1 MKKQIFYFYACSLI
15 MLASCARKTN
25 LPKTLPHTGYYKQW
39 FKEHKNEQGVIPDG
53 VREQWLE
60 FDKTQITNDRGGVT
74 VIQKAT
80 NLGTTSLH
88 GGRTRAIMVS
98 SIDSNRVFAGSVS
111 GGIWKSTD
119 GGANWIPINDQSASL
134 SVTSIV
140 ENPFNPNI
148 IYYGTGE
155 ARGSVD
161 IPGNGIYKSEDGG
174 LTFKY
179 LDGSK
184 AIKYTNYMTHSV
196 VDPNTIWVGS
206 NSGLYVSNDA
216 GATWKK
222 INVTN
227 LTSPQVCGIIS
238 MPDSSLLVT
247 VNGNYRIF
255 KSLKEGKTPFVA
267 ISDAS
272 FPKTNLG
279 HVLIANCRAVPKTVY
294 AFFTANEY
302 LRETDRGVFR
312 SLDGGDTWS
321 RQSSDTIRVASAQ
334 VSYCQMLGVHPT
346 NPNYVMIGAQGAAFS
361 RNGGVTWTTFDTG
374 HPDQH
379 VMCPTGKRS
388 NEVFMGND
396 GGIYKN
402 NWNTLKIASK
412 NMNKGYTCAQYYA
425 GNYGSSGLTCIGG
438 AQDNGSWRY
447 LNGTPTSYGGGD
459 GAYAHISQQEPRA
472 VYFSSQEGV
481 TYYRSDINSL
491 ANTISI
497 TPLIV
502 ATKQETADF
511 INEYQMNY
519 ADGKQLY
526 FKTNVSLL
534 RSIDRGISWERL
546 NSKDLKDISA
556 IGVTKETNPSVFV
569 GGTSIF
575 YRIDSA
581 ATRKKNG
588 NLTNLNS
595 TLPFSLRSNTWGNI
609 TVHPSDNSVI
619 FATISSMTA
628 NARIFKATNAKSDS
642 IKWQDLTGNLPGA
655 MSVYQ
660 IQPHPDAD
668 SVLLAATIYGLYY
681 TTNNGK
687 TWLKETRVPNVPI
700 LEMKLRASDKS
711 LFLFT
716 HGRGVW
722 HLELS
727 NLNNTSPTNE
737 IVFNN
742 LKVYPNPANQVIN
755 IESIDNITQAQIF
768 NLEGKELL
776 RQENTRQVDVSNLS
790 KGFYL
795 LKLYDEKG
803 RYSVQKIIKE

>member
-1 MKKQIFYFYACSLI
+1 

-25 LPKTLPHTGYYKQW
+25 VSKPLPHTGYYQQW
-39 FKEHKNEQGVIPDG
+39 FKEHKNEQGVIPEG
-53 VREQWLE
+53 VREKWVE
-60 FDKTQITNDRGGVT
+60 FDKAQISSDRGGNSLISKT
-74 VIQKAT
+74 T
-80 NLGTTSLH
+80 NLGASSLH

-98 SIDSNRVFAGSVS
+98 SLDSSLVFAGAVS
-111 GGIWKSTD
+111 GGVWRSND
-119 GGANWIPINDQSASL
+119 GGNNWIALNDQASNL
-134 SVTSIV
+134 SVTAIV
-140 ENPFNPNI
+140 ENPFNPKV

-155 ARGSVD
+155 ARSSLD

-174 LTFKY
+174 LTFNY
-179 LDGSK
+179 LEGSK
-184 AIKYTNYMTHSV
+184 AIKYTNYMAHSA

-206 NSGLYVSNDA
+206 NAGLFVSHDA
-216 GATWKK
+216 GKTWKK

-247 VNGNYRIF
+247 LSGNYRIF
-255 KSLKEGKTPFVA
+255 KSPNGDKTPFVA

-279 HVLIANCRAVPKTVY
+279 HVLIANCRTVPKTVY

-312 SLDGGDTWS
+312 SLDGGDTWT

-346 NPNYVMIGAQGAAFS
+346 NPNILMIGAQKAAFS
-361 RNGGVTWTTFDTG
+361 RNGGITWTEFDTG
-374 HPDQH
+374 HADNH
-379 VMCPTGKRS
+379 VVCPTGKRS

-412 NMNKGYTCAQYYA
+412 NMNKGYTSSQYYA
-425 GNYGSSGLTCIGG
+425 GNYGPNGLICIGG
-438 AQDNGSWRY
+438 TQDNGSWRY
-447 LNGTPTSYGGGD
+447 LNGTPTAYGGGD

-481 TYYRSDINSL
+481 TYYRPDINSL
-491 ANTISI
+491 SNTISI
-497 TPLIV
+497 TPLVV
-502 ATKQETADF
+502 ATKKETADF
-511 INEYQMNY
+511 INEYQINY

-534 RSIDRGISWERL
+534 RSIDRGISWERV
-546 NSKDLKDISA
+546 NSKDIKDISA
-556 IGVTKETNPSVFV
+556 IGVTKETNPTVFV

-581 ATRKKNG
+581 ATRKKNSV
-588 NLTNLNS
+588 LTNLNT
-595 TLPFSLRSNTWGNI
+595 TLPFSLRSNSWGNI
-609 TVHPSDNSVI
+609 TVHPFDNSVI

-660 IQPHPDAD
+660 VQPHPDAD
-668 SVLLAATIYGLYY
+668 TVLFAATIYGLYY
-681 TTNNGK
+681 SLNNGK
-687 TWLKETRVPNVPI
+687 NWLKEPRVPNVPI
-700 LEMKLRASDKS
+700 LEMKLRPSDKS
-711 LFLFT
+711 MFLFT

-722 HLELS
+722 HVELS
-727 NLNNTSPTNE
+727 NLNNTSPNKE
-737 IVFNN
+737 VVFSN
-742 LKVYPNPANQVIN
+742 LKIYPNPVSQVIN
-755 IESIDNITQAQIF
+755 IESENTITQAQIF
-768 NLEGKELL
+768 NLEGKELM
-776 RQENTRQVDVSNLS
+776 RQDNPQQLDVSNLTN
-790 KGFYL
+790 GIYL
-795 LKLYDEKG
+795 LRLYDDRG
-803 RYSVQKIIKE
+803 NFSVQKIIKQ